1 MTFRVR
7 NLWMWVI
14 ATGLI
19 ALLSGCNF
27 MQSNRSPEEQFHISL
42 SELAGIEKLTFTGE
56 SALRRN
62 EQQWFEQHF
71 IYDGQLTNH
80 DMLSMQTR
88 IPLQSA
94 LTNTKK
100 EIQELKKLNP
110 ITVDL
115 RRVNEGW
122 VHTSSVDN
130 QVDQALIRFNPL
142 SQLESIVELN
152 KNIQEEISAPR
163 GTRVLRIE
171 LNSEDAL
178 EWLARQLSSE
188 MKGLRTELNTQ
199 NTSYTPKVRSEL
211 DRIWKQGDEQL
222 QSMLKQAKVGTVYH
236 LTIDRKSNLPMRLTS
251 ESKLFYI
258 DLEGNKQ
265 NETVVNDVVFQH

>member
-7 NLWMWVI
+7 SLWTWVI
-14 ATGLI
+14 GIGLI

-27 MQSNRSPEEQFHISL
+27 LHSNRSPEDQFRLSL
-42 SELAGIEKLTFTGE
+42 SGLAGIEKLTFTGE

-94 LTNTKK
+94 STQTKNEVQGLT
-100 EIQELKKLNP
+100 KLNP
-110 ITVDL
+110 ISADL
-115 RRVNEGW
+115 RRVNGGW

-130 QVDQALIRFNPL
+130 HVDQALVRFNPL
-142 SQLESIVELN
+142 SQLEGIVELN
-152 KNIQEEISAPR
+152 KNIEEEISAPR

-178 EWLARQLSSE
+178 QWLDRQLSSE
-188 MKGLRTELNTQ
+188 MKSLRTELNAQ
-199 NTSYTPKVRSEL
+199 NTSYTPEVRSEL
-211 DRIWKQGDEQL
+211 DKIWKQGEEQL

-236 LTIDRKSNLPMRLTS
+236 LTIDRKSNFPRRLTS
-251 ESKLFYI
+251 ESKLSYL
-258 DLEGNKQ
+258 DLEGNEQ